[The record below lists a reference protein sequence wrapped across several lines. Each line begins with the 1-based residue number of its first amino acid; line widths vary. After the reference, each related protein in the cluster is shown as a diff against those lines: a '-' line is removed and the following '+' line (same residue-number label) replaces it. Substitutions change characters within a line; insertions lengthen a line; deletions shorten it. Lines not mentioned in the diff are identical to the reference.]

1 MAAPA
6 PRREQQRSIDTKTA
20 ILAAALNEFARLGFD
35 GAATRSIAELAGV
48 NHNLIRHHF
57 GTKEDL
63 WKATARQVFEGYN
76 ERIQSRLNGLDGV
89 DQKTITRLLL
99 KEFILFS
106 AEVPDFNRFMMQ
118 ANQGET
124 SRLVWM
130 VNEFLRQG
138 SQQEI
143 DLLELA
149 QNFGVFT
156 SGSSD
161 LLRYMFIGA
170 ATSIFTFAAE
180 FKEMTGKNAFDD
192 EVVDEHVNLML
203 ALFTGASE

>member
-6 PRREQQRSIDTKTA
+6 PRREQQRSINTKAA
-20 ILAAALNEFARLGFD
+20 ILAAGLNEFARLGFD
-35 GAATRSIAELAGV
+35 GASTRSITEQAGV

-57 GTKEDL
+57 GTKEGL
-63 WKATARQVFEGYN
+63 WKAIARQVFEGYN
-76 ERIQSRLNGLDGV
+76 DRIQSRLNGLDGV
-89 DQKTITRLLL
+89 DQKTVTRLLL

-124 SRLVWM
+124 NRLVWM
-130 VNEFLRQG
+130 VDEFLRQG

-143 DLLELA
+143 VLLELA
-149 QNFGVFT
+149 QNVGVFT

-180 FKEMTGKNAFDD
+180 FKEMTGKNAFDG
-192 EVVDEHVNLML
+192 EVIDEHVNLML
-203 ALFTGASE
+203 TLFTGASE